1 MKIRKK
7 IIVYLLI
14 IVFIMGGISVFISK
28 SNTSLIKGDIVI
40 WTNDKYFSYF
50 NSISREFK
58 KNNKR
63 VNIEVVSIKEEDYL
77 DKILNTEKKLL
88 PNIVHLNF
96 MEIDNIKDKI
106 NFTAENKEI
115 IETYS
120 KNFNKSRLQEV
131 KIDDNYYAVPF
142 TSNPIGLFLRSDILS
157 EFGYS
162 VEDVSTWKQLLKIGS
177 DIYNKSN
184 GEISIFSSKD
194 RDNINLLLAAQLVDL
209 QNKNYSNREIIDNIN
224 SIYNSNF
231 TNDNNYIC
239 RLDSLNFYKEL
250 NDSNIDG
257 VWECRNPPTF
267 NIGENR
273 FYDIGGENLV
283 ALKIDNEEAIKSFI
297 SYAATNKELLS
308 KELLNSNFVPSSLY
322 SLKIK
327 QLNENID
334 NSGNNPFLVLSN
346 IVERAPEIT
355 NYELFKDIVYDI
367 YH

>member
-14 IVFIMGGISVFISK
+14 IVFIIGGISVFISK
-28 SNTSLIKGDIVI
+28 SNTSPIKGDIVI

-50 NSISREFK
+50 NSISKEFEE
-58 KNNKR
+58 NNKR

-88 PNIVHLNF
+88 PDIVHLNF
-96 MEIDNIKDKI
+96 MELSHIKDKI
-106 NFTAENKEI
+106 NFTENNKEI

-131 KIDDNYYAVPF
+131 EIDDNYYGVPF
-142 TSNPIGLFLRSDILS
+142 TSNPIGLFLRSDILIK
-157 EFGYS
+157 FGYS
-162 VEDVSTWKQLLKIGS
+162 IEDVSTWEQLLKIGGHIH
-177 DIYNKSN
+177 DKSN
-184 GEISIFSSKD
+184 GAISIFSSED
-194 RDNINLLLAAQLVDL
+194 RDNINLLLTAELVDL
-209 QNKNYSNREIIDNIN
+209 QNKSYSNTEIIDNIN
-224 SIYNSNF
+224 SIYNNNF
-231 TNDNNYIC
+231 TDDNNYIC
-239 RLDSLNFYKEL
+239 RLSSLNFYKDI
-250 NDSNIDG
+250 NDSKIDG
-257 VWECRNPPTF
+257 VWECKNPPTF

-283 ALKIDNEEAIKSFI
+283 ALKIDNEQAVKSFI
-297 SYAATNKELLS
+297 SYSATNKELLS
-308 KELLNSNFVPSSLY
+308 NELLNSNFVPSSLY

-327 QLNENID
+327 KLNKSID

-346 IVERAPEIT
+346 IVERAPEIA